1 MLLVEPG
8 TVVRELKEDV
18 GVVIPPAPEKLDAKV
33 YSVDGGTVTIAYTLE
48 GNEPRIYQIIISS
61 PVGDYAKVNP
71 FLSALVRV
79 GVRYGDVLELLRST
93 QDPILLNVADTV
105 QDFLSE
111 FGIMP
116 APRREYEKAVQPSI
130 LSFTV
135 DGGPKKDSVVVED
148 DSNLQICPV
157 CGQRTLKVENGCET
171 CINPECGYSK
181 CDH

>member
-1 MLLVEPG
+1 MLVVEPG
-8 TVVRELKEDV
+8 ATLKELKEDV
-18 GVVIPPAPEKLDAKV
+18 GLSIPPAPEKLDAKV

-79 GVRYGDVLELLRST
+79 GVRYGDVLDLLRAT
-93 QDPILLNVADTV
+93 HDLILSNVADTV

-116 APRREYEKAVQPSI
+116 APRREYEKA
-130 LSFTV
+130 
-135 DGGPKKDSVVVED
+135 VVED

>member
-1 MLLVEPG
+1 MLLIEPG
-8 TVVRELKEDV
+8 TTLKELREDV
-18 GVVIPPAPEKLDAKV
+18 GLVIPPVPEKLDAKV
-33 YSVDGGTVTIAYTLE
+33 YSVDGGTVTVAYTLE

-61 PVGDYAKVNP
+61 PAGDYAKVNP

-93 QDPILLNVADTV
+93 RDPILSSVADAV

-116 APRREYEKAVQPSI
+116 APRKEYEKAVQPSI
-130 LSFTV
+130 LSFALNSEKKRDIAV
-135 DGGPKKDSVVVED
+135 DD

>member
-8 TVVRELKEDV
+8 AVVRELRDDT
-18 GVVIPPAPEKLDAKV
+18 GLAIPPVPEKLDARV
-33 YSVDGGTVTIAYTLE
+33 YTIDGGTVTIAYAIE
-48 GNEPRIYQIIISS
+48 GSEPRIYQVIIAS
-61 PVGDYAKVNP
+61 PAGDYAKINP

-79 GVRYGDVLELLRST
+79 GVRYADVLELLRST
-93 QDPILLNVADTV
+93 GDPLLLNAADAV

-116 APRREYEKAVQPSI
+116 APRKGYEKAVQPSI
-130 LSFTV
+130 LSFAV
-135 DGGPKKDSVVVED
+135 DGGSSDTTAVAD
-148 DSNLQICPV
+148 DANLQICPV
-157 CGQRTLKVENGCET
+157 CGQRTLKVENGCAT

>member
-1 MLLVEPG
+1 MLLIEPG
-8 TVVRELKEDV
+8 AVVRELREDV
-18 GVVIPPAPEKLDAKV
+18 GLSIPPVPEKLDAKV
-33 YSVDGGTVTIAYTLE
+33 YTVDGGTVTIAYALE
-48 GNEPRIYQIIISS
+48 GNEPRIYQVIISS
-61 PVGDYAKVNP
+61 PLSDYAKINP

-79 GVRYGDVLELLRST
+79 GVRYGDVLDLLRST
-93 QDPILLNVADTV
+93 RDPILSSVADVV

-116 APRREYEKAVQPSI
+116 APRKEYEKAVQPSI
-130 LSFTV
+130 LSFAV
-135 DGGPKKDSVVVED
+135 DSGSKNDSLVTD

>member
-8 TVVRELKEDV
+8 MAVKELKEDA
-18 GVVIPPAPEKLDAKV
+18 GITIPPAPEKLDAKV

-48 GNEPRIYQIIISS
+48 GNEPRIYQIILAS
-61 PVGDYAKVNP
+61 PAGDYAKINP

-79 GVRYGDVLELLRST
+79 GVRYGDILDLLRST
-93 QDPILLNVADTV
+93 KDPILASVADAV

-116 APRREYEKAVQPSI
+116 KPRKEFEAAVQPSI
-130 LSFTV
+130 LSFTLEGKPKV
-135 DGGPKKDSVVVED
+135 DRAVD
-148 DSNLQICPV
+148 DPSNLKICPV
-157 CGQRTLKVENGCET
+157 CGQRTLKVENGCMT